1 MKEKVF
7 YVINLDNKRITL
19 LSLFLLGLLFSFFF
33 LGVSVGRKRG
43 QVQEDLA
50 LNSQGGLSSSSSSV
64 SQNMEESVRISE
76 NKREE
81 EVKFRNLPPGA
92 EVVDLNSEVSPAK
105 KEEPSK
111 IEVDAPS
118 HSSSEKKIVRREKE
132 PKKSVS
138 VASKKVSHPRKVEKS
153 DDDFFV
159 QVAAFKTKEKA
170 DELKSSLGG
179 KSYVKKTKNGYF
191 TVRMGNF
198 PSKDE
203 AEKSMKRLPSN
214 LKDKALVSKE

>member
-19 LSLFLLGLLFSFFF
+19 LSLFLVGLLFSFFF

-43 QVQEDLA
+43 QVQDDLT
-50 LNSQGGLSSSSSSV
+50 LNSNRESLQAMSSSSV
-64 SQNMEESVRISE
+64 TQNLEESAKLSE
-76 NKREE
+76 TKREE

-92 EVVDLNSEVSPAK
+92 EVVDLRAEPSPTK

-111 IEVDAPS
+111 IETEAPV
-118 HSSSEKKIVRREKE
+118 SSEKKLVRKEKE
-132 PKKSVS
+132 PKKSVGTPH
-138 VASKKVSHPRKVEKS
+138 KKLSHKVDK
-153 DDDFFV
+153 DFFV

-191 TVRMGNF
+191 TVRLGNF
-198 PSKDE
+198 PSKDD
-203 AEKSMKRLPSN
+203 AEKSMKRLPAN
-214 LKDKALVSKE
+214 LKENSLVSKE

>member
-7 YVINLDNKRITL
+7 YVINLDNKRISL
-19 LSLFLLGLLFSFFF
+19 LSLFLVGLLFSFFF

-43 QVQEDLA
+43 QVQDDLA
-50 LNSQGGLSSSSSSV
+50 LNSNRESLSSSTV
-64 SQNMEESVRISE
+64 NQAMEESSATSAV
-76 NKREE
+76 KKEE

-92 EVVDLNSEVSPAK
+92 EVVDLRSEVSPSK

-111 IEVDAPS
+111 IDVEAPS
-118 HSSSEKKIVRREKE
+118 SSHPEKKLVRKEKE
-132 PKKSVS
+132 SKKSIHTS
-138 VASKKVSHPRKVEKS
+138 PRKTAVHKA
-153 DDDFFV
+153 DNDFFV

-198 PSKDE
+198 PSKED
-203 AEKSMKRLPSN
+203 AERSMKKLPGN
-214 LKDKALVSKE
+214 LKENALVSKE

>member
-1 MKEKVF
+1 MKEKIF

-43 QVQEDLA
+43 QVQDDLA
-50 LNSQGGLSSSSSSV
+50 LNTSGENLQSMSSSSV
-64 SQNMEESVRISE
+64 SQNMEESSRISE

-92 EVVDLNSEVSPAK
+92 EVVDLKSDISPTK

-111 IEVDAPS
+111 IDVEAPS
-118 HSSSEKKIVRREKE
+118 HSQTEKRLVRKDKE
-132 PKKSVS
+132 SKKSVS
-138 VASKKVSHPRKVEKS
+138 VPARKISKKADH
-153 DDDFFV
+153 DFFV

-170 DELKSSLGG
+170 DELKSSLGT

-198 PSKDE
+198 PSKDD
-203 AEKSMKRLPSN
+203 AEKSMKRLPAN
-214 LKDKALVSKE
+214 LKDSALVSKE

>member
-7 YVINLDNKRITL
+7 YVINLDNKRISL
-19 LSLFLLGLLFSFFF
+19 LSLFLVGLLFSFFF

-43 QVQEDLA
+43 QVQDDLA
-50 LNSQGGLSSSSSSV
+50 LNSNRDNLQSLSSSTV
-64 SQNMEESVRISE
+64 NQAMEESSAPSAI
-76 NKREE
+76 KKEE

-92 EVVDLNSEVSPAK
+92 EVVDLRSDISPAK

-111 IEVDAPS
+111 IEVEAPS
-118 HSSSEKKIVRREKE
+118 SSHPEKKLVRKEKE
-132 PKKSVS
+132 SKKSVHTS
-138 VASKKVSHPRKVEKS
+138 PRKAAVHKA
-153 DDDFFV
+153 DNDFFV

-198 PSKDE
+198 PSKED
-203 AEKSMKRLPSN
+203 AEKSMKKLPGN
-214 LKDKALVSKE
+214 LKENALVSKE

>member
-1 MKEKVF
+1 MKEKIF

-19 LSLFLLGLLFSFFF
+19 LSLFLVGLLFSFFF

-43 QVQEDLA
+43 QVQDDLA
-50 LNSQGGLSSSSSSV
+50 LNSNRDVQSLSSSTVNQAMDESSTV
-64 SQNMEESVRISE
+64 
-76 NKREE
+76 KREE

-92 EVVDLNSEVSPAK
+92 EVVDLRSEVSPAK

-111 IEVDAPS
+111 IEVEAPS
-118 HSSSEKKIVRREKE
+118 SSHPEKRLVRKEKE
-132 PKKSVS
+132 
-138 VASKKVSHPRKVEKS
+138 SKKLIHTSPRKAAVHKS
-153 DDDFFV
+153 DNDFFV

-170 DELKSSLGG
+170 DELRSSLGG

-198 PSKDE
+198 PSKED
-203 AEKSMKRLPSN
+203 AERSMKKLPGN
-214 LKDKALVSKE
+214 LKENALVSKE

>member
-19 LSLFLLGLLFSFFF
+19 LSLFLVGLLFSFFF

-43 QVQEDLA
+43 QVQDDLA
-50 LNSQGGLSSSSSSV
+50 LNSSQENLSSMSSSTV
-64 SQNMEESVRISE
+64 NQTMEESSPSSGI
-76 NKREE
+76 KKEE

-92 EVVDLNSEVSPAK
+92 EVVELRSEVSPAK

-111 IEVDAPS
+111 IEVEAPS
-118 HSSSEKKIVRREKE
+118 SHTEKKLVRKEKE
-132 PKKSVS
+132 SKKSIHTS
-138 VASKKVSHPRKVEKS
+138 PRKAAVHKS
-153 DDDFFV
+153 DNDFFV

-198 PSKDE
+198 PSKED
-203 AEKSMKRLPSN
+203 AEKSMKKLPGN
-214 LKDKALVSKE
+214 LKENALVSKE

>member
-7 YVINLDNKRITL
+7 YVINLDNKRISL
-19 LSLFLLGLLFSFFF
+19 LSLFLVGLLFSFFF

-43 QVQEDLA
+43 QVQDDLA
-50 LNSQGGLSSSSSSV
+50 LNSNRESLSSSTV
-64 SQNMEESVRISE
+64 NQAMEESSATSAV
-76 NKREE
+76 KKEE

-92 EVVDLNSEVSPAK
+92 EVVDLRSEVSPSK

-111 IEVDAPS
+111 IDVEAPS
-118 HSSSEKKIVRREKE
+118 SSHPEKKLVRKEKE
-132 PKKSVS
+132 SKKSILTS
-138 VASKKVSHPRKVEKS
+138 PRKTAVHKA
-153 DDDFFV
+153 DNDFFV

-198 PSKDE
+198 PSMED
-203 AEKSMKRLPSN
+203 AERSMKKLPGN
-214 LKDKALVSKE
+214 LKENALVSKE

>member
-7 YVINLDNKRITL
+7 YVINLDNKRISL
-19 LSLFLLGLLFSFFF
+19 LSLFLVGLLFSFFF

-43 QVQEDLA
+43 QVQDDLA
-50 LNSQGGLSSSSSSV
+50 LNSNRESLSSSTV
-64 SQNMEESVRISE
+64 NQAMEESSASSNI
-76 NKREE
+76 KKEE

-92 EVVDLNSEVSPAK
+92 EVVDLRSEVSPAK

-111 IEVDAPS
+111 IEVEAPS
-118 HSSSEKKIVRREKE
+118 SSIPEKKLVRKEKE
-132 PKKSVS
+132 SKKSVHTS
-138 VASKKVSHPRKVEKS
+138 PRKAAVHKA
-153 DDDFFV
+153 DNDFFV

-198 PSKDE
+198 PSKED
-203 AEKSMKRLPSN
+203 AERSMKKLPGN
-214 LKDKALVSKE
+214 LKENALVSKE

>member
-7 YVINLDNKRITL
+7 YVINLDNKRISL
-19 LSLFLLGLLFSFFF
+19 LSLFLVGLLFSFFF

-43 QVQEDLA
+43 QVQDDLA
-50 LNSQGGLSSSSSSV
+50 LNSNRESLSSSTV
-64 SQNMEESVRISE
+64 NQAMEESSATSAV
-76 NKREE
+76 KKEE

-92 EVVDLNSEVSPAK
+92 EVVDLRSEVSPSK

-111 IEVDAPS
+111 IDVEAPS
-118 HSSSEKKIVRREKE
+118 SSHPEKKLVRKEKE
-132 PKKSVS
+132 SKKSILTS
-138 VASKKVSHPRKVEKS
+138 TRKTAVHKA
-153 DDDFFV
+153 DNDFFV

-198 PSKDE
+198 PSKED
-203 AEKSMKRLPSN
+203 AERSMKKLPGN
-214 LKDKALVSKE
+214 LKENALVSKE